1 MSEAYP
7 SNSEPLPTEAGAE
20 QPFERPIH
28 PDTLKFMGMAKDLLD
43 SPAVKHSITT
53 EQQKQ
58 HTELTESQL
67 HAVNAAGP
75 EADRSQSNAQA
86 SHSLE
91 EQPDTL
97 NFMNMAKELL
107 DSPAVKQAKE
117 GEQHNQ

>member
-7 SNSEPLPTEAGAE
+7 SNSEQLPTEADAE
-20 QPFERPIH
+20 QPFERSIH

-75 EADRSQSNAQA
+75 EAERSQRNAQA

-97 NFMNMAKELL
+97 NFIRAYAEAALN
-107 DSPAVKQAKE
+107 
-117 GEQHNQ
+117 